1 MALSPEQIAKYRV
14 SATQAASMTEVGY
27 SGLNITGGM
36 LREEFLAELRGSRGI
51 KTLRE
56 MRDNDPIIGAILFA
70 VGMLI
75 RQATWSLVPA
85 EEDAASEAAAEFVDS
100 CRTDMA
106 MTWNDVMSE
115 ILTMLPFGWAW
126 LEVVYKKRQGYNR
139 NEDDTSKYADGQIG
153 WRRMPLRS
161 QDSLQSWVQD
171 PTTKDIIAMQQ
182 LTLTGQ
188 SAMVPITKSLLF
200 RTESNKNNPEGRSVL
215 RNAYRPWYFKKR
227 IEEIEGIG
235 VERDLA
241 GLPVLMPPEG
251 LDIWNP
257 NDPLAATYKT
267 QAETLVRNIRRD
279 EQEGVLLPFGWVLSL
294 LSTGGTRSFDT
305 SAIIDRYNNVMAM
318 TIMADFIILGHN
330 NRYGSF
336 ALSSSK
342 THMFGMAIG
351 GWLDMIADVFNRY
364 AIPRLMAVNGMN
376 PELQPTLK
384 HGDIEVPD
392 LNELGSYIQKLAGA
406 GFQIF
411 PNASL
416 ERHLLNVARI
426 PTEGVLLGQG
436 TGLIKPPAPGETGD
450 TEDTSGDNEDT
461 SPSSTTPAPKAKPT
475 VAAKKEDDGV
485 IG

>member
-1 MALSPEQIAKYRV
+1 MATPESIAKYRT
-14 SATQAASMTEVGY
+14 SAAQAASMSEVGY
-27 SGLNITGGM
+27 SGLNISGGV
-36 LREEFLAELRGSRGI
+36 LREEFLAELRGKAGVKI
-51 KTLRE
+51 YKE

-85 EEDAASEAAAEFVDS
+85 SEDAAAQDVADFVDS
-100 CRTDMA
+100 CRTDMT

-115 ILTMLPFGWAW
+115 VLTMLPFGWAW
-126 LEVVYKKRQGYNR
+126 LETVYKKRGGYNR
-139 NEDDTSKYADGQIG
+139 NEGDSSKYSDGRIG

-161 QDSLQSWVQD
+161 QDSLNRWIQD
-171 PTTKDIIAMQQ
+171 PVSQNVSAMEQ

-188 SAMVPITKSLLF
+188 SAAVPITKSLLF

-215 RNAYRPWYFKKR
+215 RNAYRPWYFQKR

-257 NDPLAATYKT
+257 NDPLANTYKAS
-267 QAETLVRNIRRD
+267 AETLVRNIRRD
-279 EQEGVLLPFGWVLSL
+279 EQEGVLLPYGWTLSL

-305 SAIIDRYNNVMAM
+305 SSIIDRYNNVKAM
-318 TIMADFIILGHN
+318 TVMADFIILGHN

-351 GWLDMIADVFNRY
+351 GWLDMISDVFNRY
-364 AIPRLMAVNGMN
+364 GVPRLLAVNGIN
-376 PELQPTLK
+376 PELQPRLK

-392 LNELGSYIQKLAGA
+392 LNELGSYIQKLAGS

-426 PTEGVLLGQG
+426 PTEGVVLGQG
-436 TGLIKPPAPGETGD
+436 TGLVNPKLGAPVAGDTGADPNAAPPTKPPEKKP
-450 TEDTSGDNEDT
+450 
-461 SPSSTTPAPKAKPT
+461 PT
-475 VAAKKEDDGV
+475 VAAGKKV
-485 IG
+485 SQ